1 MRTQLNTI
9 DAKRE
14 LLTNLDKLSTTE
26 LGEVRIKRNLD
37 LSTNNVVKWC
47 KAKIEKS
54 DSIIRNGKNFY
65 AVADGAE
72 FTINAGTYTIIT
84 AHAVKTKGDTT
95 NDRA

>member
-1 MRTQLNTI
+1 MQTQLNTI

-26 LGEVRIKRNLD
+26 LGEVRIKRNLNLTTD
-37 LSTNNVVKWC
+37 DIVEWC

-54 DSIIRNGKNFY
+54 DSIIRKGKNFY
-65 AVADGAE
+65 AVSDGAE

-84 AHAVKTKGDTT
+84 AHAVKSEGGS
-95 NDRA
+95 